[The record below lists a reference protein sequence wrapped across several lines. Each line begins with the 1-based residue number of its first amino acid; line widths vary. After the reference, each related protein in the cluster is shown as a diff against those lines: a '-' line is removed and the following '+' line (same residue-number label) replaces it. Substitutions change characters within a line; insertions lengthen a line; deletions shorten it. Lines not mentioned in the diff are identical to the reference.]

1 MRRAVSF
8 VLLHAAR
15 LPCRCRTVPST
26 IDIHIDAGTNQS
38 VIRTTLLRY
47 TLKSLPVN
55 ILVCGKLSK
64 VVEDL
69 APFRPFNTTPDK
81 GFSSARSGFCLFRA
95 GTFHSPA
102 FRCRRHH
109 PFELAHPSIPYAPSE
124 IHRQD
129 QIDGQDPH
137 FTPTRV
143 AGQLIDFQREE
154 RTSED
159 HREPHRPHFQ

>member
-69 APFRPFNTTPDK
+69 APSRPFNTTPDK
-81 GFSSARSGFCLFRA
+81 GFSFHPKRFLPFPSRNLPQPGFQVQASSPFRA
-95 GTFHSPA
+95 SPPV
-102 FRCRRHH
+102 H
-109 PFELAHPSIPYAPSE
+109 PVCA
-124 IHRQD
+124 
-129 QIDGQDPH
+129 
-137 FTPTRV
+137 
-143 AGQLIDFQREE
+143 E
-154 RTSED
+154 RDT
-159 HREPHRPHFQ
+159 